1 MGTKTK
7 KAYTSAAAGA
17 AIASEAAVSYQ
28 SIRRFQDSYG
38 RPDIKLRVIRAGLD
52 AGALQDFI
60 RMFNGTQEDV
70 ARLLNI
76 SDRTLRTYIKESKT
90 LDIGISEHLLQLFE
104 LFDKGAE
111 VFGDMDQFRKWLA
124 VYNIGLGEAPIG
136 LLDSIIGIE
145 CVMDELIRI
154 AYGALA

>member
-1 MGTKTK
+1 MKTNRVK
-7 KAYTSAAAGA
+7 NYVSGSAAS
-17 AIASEAAVSYQ
+17 IVEEPAVAYQ
-28 SIRRFQDSYG
+28 SLRRFQDSYG
-38 RPDIKLRVIRAGLD
+38 RPEAKLRVIRAGLD
-52 AGALQDFI
+52 AQALQDFI

-76 SDRTLRTYIKESKT
+76 SDKTLRTYIRESKT

-111 VFGDMDQFRKWLA
+111 VFGDMEQFRKWLL
-124 VYNIGLGEAPIG
+124 VHNIGLGEAPMA